1 MHGMRG
7 SCERD
12 RKNIEKCLD
21 FNILI
26 FKLCCLTYGI
36 EILILVAQKKSILIL
51 LLALPKGSHKRF
63 L

>member
-7 SCERD
+7 RSCERD

-36 EILILVAQKKSILIL
+36 EILILVAKK
-51 LLALPKGSHKRF
+51 KVY
-63 L
+63 

>member
-7 SCERD
+7 RSCERD

-36 EILILVAQKKSILIL
+36 EILILVAKRKKYINFIINP
-51 LLALPKGSHKRF
+51 A
-63 L
+63 